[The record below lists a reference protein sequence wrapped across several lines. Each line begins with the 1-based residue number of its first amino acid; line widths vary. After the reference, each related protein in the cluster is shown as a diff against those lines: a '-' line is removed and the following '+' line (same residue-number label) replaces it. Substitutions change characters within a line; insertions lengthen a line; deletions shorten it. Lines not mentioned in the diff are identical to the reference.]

1 MITYEDKVALNEN
14 ADIAN
19 INKVTAGDMN
29 EIKQVVNSLANLFFP
44 IKKVVIFN
52 DNDDHSNYLD
62 FTWERIASGKMLV
75 GIDSA
80 DTDFNT
86 IGKTGGEKEHTLT
99 INEMPAHSHKL
110 QGNTNV
116 VFDESSIYP
125 YLLASA
131 KRGYAIGDSVVF
143 GDGYTINDT
152 TNTGGGQ
159 SHNNMPP
166 YQVVALWQRIS

>member
-52 DNDDHSNYLD
+52 DNDDHSNYLG

-116 VFDESSIYP
+116 VFDESSTYP